1 MLAASNPV
9 LAAHAN
15 VPPEVHDARPT
26 APPEPAA
33 SPEEPAEQVPYE
45 VNIRGVP
52 EDDLKNLLR
61 RTSQLAA
68 LEDKPPST
76 MAGLERRAR
85 DDLERMRAALRSE
98 GFYGAELAYRIDE
111 DATPALVEVD
121 IETGPVYLLADY
133 AIHYDGALRDD
144 VKVPRG
150 PDDLDLHV
158 GMRARAP
165 RIVAAQRELLRR
177 LENRGYPLAKVAD
190 RTARVNH
197 GETTLAVDLRVD
209 PGPFA
214 RFGALDVE
222 GLGRTEED
230 YVRGFQTWEPGARY
244 DRSKLEAT
252 RSDIMQTGLFASA
265 RFSHGDRV
273 GPDGRLPITLQLKE
287 RAPRS
292 IGFGAGFDTSEGPSG
307 NVFWE
312 HRNIFGRAERLRLS
326 LEASPIRQVFD
337 SLLRK
342 PRFLRPDQDLL
353 VDGTLTRRESEAFN
367 EQSLATFV
375 GLERDIGERW
385 RGSLGVSAEI
395 TETEDNEGERTFA
408 LLGTPLTL
416 TRDTSDSLLNPT
428 EGTRA
433 TLTTTPYVATLE
445 DELGFVRS
453 SFALSG
459 YYAVDEAERFIL
471 AGRGRAGVIVGTA
484 TENIPPSKRFFAGG
498 GGSIRGYNFEK
509 VGPLDRAGDPL
520 GGRSLVEL
528 SLELRVR
535 ITESIGIVPFIDGGN
550 VYDEPYF
557 DDGGGAPLRWAG
569 GLGLRYF
576 TAIGPVRLDVAT
588 PLNPRRTD
596 DDFEFYISLGQ
607 AF

>member
-1 MLAASNPV
+1 MAESVP
-9 LAAHAN
+9 AAHTN
-15 VPPEVHDARPT
+15 IPSEVHEAHPP
-26 APPEPAA
+26 APQEPAVA
-33 SPEEPAEQVPYE
+33 PEEPTEQVPYE
-45 VNIRGVP
+45 VKIKGVP
-52 EDDLKNLLR
+52 EDDLKDLLR
-61 RTSQLAA
+61 RTSQLVA
-68 LEDKPPST
+68 LRDKPPST
-76 MAGLERRAR
+76 MAGLRRR
-85 DDLERMRAALRSE
+85 VRYDLERLRTALRSE

-111 DATPALVEVD
+111 TQTPAAVEVEVD
-121 IETGPVYLLADY
+121 TGPVYLLADY
-133 AIHYDGALRDD
+133 AIDYQTGIRDD
-144 VKVPRG
+144 AEVPRG
-150 PDDLDLHV
+150 PDDLGLHI

-165 RIVAAQRELLRR
+165 RIVEAQRELLRR

-197 GETTLAVDLRVD
+197 GDTTLAVELRVD
-209 PGPFA
+209 PGPPA
-214 RFGALDVE
+214 RFGALGVE
-222 GLGRTEED
+222 GLERTKQD
-230 YVRGFQTWEPGARY
+230 YVRGFQAWQPGERY

-252 RSDIMQTGLFASA
+252 RTDLMRTGLFASA

-273 GPDGRLPITLQLKE
+273 GRDGRLPVTLQLKE
-287 RAPRS
+287 RPHRS

-307 NVFWE
+307 SVFWE

-326 LEASPIRQVFD
+326 VEGSPIRQAFE
-337 SLLRK
+337 SALRK

-353 VDGTLTRRESEAFN
+353 VDGTLTRRESEAFD
-367 EQSLATFV
+367 ERSLAGFV

-385 RGSLGVSAEI
+385 RGSLGVSAEY

-408 LLGTPLTL
+408 LVGTPLTL

-433 TLTTTPYVATLE
+433 TLMTTPYFATLE

-453 SFALSG
+453 SLALSG
-459 YYAVDEAERFIL
+459 YYAIDEAERYIL

-484 TENIPPSKRFFAGG
+484 TENIPASKRFYAGG
-498 GGSIRGYNFEK
+498 GGSIRGYDFEK

-520 GGRSLVEL
+520 GGRSLLEL

-535 ITESIGIVPFIDGGN
+535 ITEDIGIVPFIDGGN
-550 VYDEPYF
+550 VYDDPYF

-569 GLGLRYF
+569 GLGFRYF

-588 PLNPRRTD
+588 PLNPRRVD
-596 DDFEFYISLGQ
+596 DDYEFYISLGQ